1 MTVNRRRAGGVGA
14 IFLALWLAGCQSAPG
29 RWGPEL
35 DRRIDDTLQ
44 QARAAA
50 APRPAGPPPEVQEA
64 LLPPLEAALPGGRR
78 APVEE
83 RFDLV
88 VSDAPVREVFVSLV
102 EGTPYSLV
110 IHPEV
115 SGTVSLNLKGITLR
129 EALDTLRDVYGY
141 EYRLEGS
148 RILVLAPGLQTR
160 VFRVNY
166 LNLSRKGKSDTRV
179 SSGELTRE
187 SPRRGAVATRSQ
199 GNRNIRPSTQVE
211 TESRA
216 DFWKELGQALV
227 GLVGEE
233 GGRKV
238 VLNPQAGLVV
248 VRALP
253 RELRSVERF
262 LGAAHE
268 RLGRQVLLE
277 AKIVEV
283 ELKDGFQSG
292 VNWSKIYEGKGGA
305 GDQDITLGQIGG
317 GSVFQGAGK
326 SDIAGDTGDLNPN
339 DPSLIQGTLTSAF
352 GGVFTLALQSASFT
366 GFLELLK
373 TQGDVHVL
381 SSPRVAT
388 VNNQK
393 AVIKVGADQF
403 FITGVTSATTT
414 NLTSTAPTVELTP
427 FFSGI
432 ALDVTPQIDGRR
444 QLVLHVHPT
453 VSEVTQRNQSFVV
466 GSESFN
472 LPLAV
477 SSIQE
482 SDSIVRAHSG
492 QIIVIGG
499 LMKEAVTDD
508 HASVP
513 VLGEVP
519 LLGNLFKHRR
529 VSRIKK
535 ELVILLKPTVIETG
549 DQWAAVLEASEGR
562 LQDQRRGWLR

>member
-1 MTVNRRRAGGVGA
+1 M
-14 IFLALWLAGCQSAPG
+14 FLTLVLAACQSNPG
-29 RWGPEL
+29 RWGKAVD
-35 DRRIDDTLQ
+35 DRIGETLAK
-44 QARAAA
+44 ARERS
-50 APRPAGPPPEVQEA
+50 APVAQPAVPPPAVRDA
-64 LLPPLEAALPGGRR
+64 LLPPLEATLPGAG
-78 APVEE
+78 AAGEE

-88 VSDAPVREVFVSLV
+88 VNDAPVRDVYVSLV

-115 SGTVSLNLKGITLR
+115 SGTVSLSLKGVTVR

-141 EYRLEGS
+141 EYRLAGR

-166 LNLSRKGKSDTRV
+166 LNLARKGKSDTRV
-179 SSGELTRE
+179 SSGELSRSE
-187 SPRRGAVATRSQ
+187 SQPSNTGSAAAGERS
-199 GNRNIRPSTQVE
+199 IRPSTQVE

-216 DFWKELGQALV
+216 DFWRELDQALK
-227 GLVGEE
+227 GLVGDAE
-233 GGRKV
+233 GRRV
-238 VLNPQAGLVV
+238 VINPQAGLVV

-268 RLGRQVLLE
+268 SLGRQVILE

-292 VNWSKIYEGKGGA
+292 VNWSKVYEGQGGA
-305 GDQDITLGQIGG
+305 QDQDITVGQIGG
-317 GSVFQGAGK
+317 GSVFRGEGK
-326 SDIAGDTGDLNPN
+326 SDIAGETGDLNPN
-339 DPSLIQGTLTSAF
+339 DPNLIAGTVTSAF

-403 FITGVTSATTT
+403 FITGVTSATSTD
-414 NLTSTAPTVELTP
+414 LTSTAPTVELTP

-432 ALDVTPQIDGRR
+432 ALDVTPQIDGKKR
-444 QLVLHVHPT
+444 LVLHVHPT
-453 VSEVTQRNQSFVV
+453 VSEVTQRNQNFVV
-466 GSESFN
+466 GNESFN

-482 SDSIVRAHSG
+482 ADSIVRAASG

-508 HASVP
+508 HAAVP
-513 VLGEVP
+513 VLGDVP

-529 VSRIKK
+529 VTRIKK
-535 ELVILLKPTVIETG
+535 ELVILLKPTVVETG
-549 DQWAAVLEASEGR
+549 EQWAALLEESEQRVRGY
-562 LQDQRRGWLR
+562 RRGWLR